1 MNEKDIAEKIRA
13 KCGEL
18 SDLIE
23 EAAMLGIEVRID
35 TSREQVIGISVDA
48 VTVTPKIRKVQ
59 EL

>member
-48 VTVTPKIRKVQ
+48 VTVTPQIRKVQ